1 MAISSSKANIHFNNK
16 SNVNEE
22 VQARVQELLQGIVV
36 DKDTLDKKLDYLNK
50 NNIPVKRCV
59 FYGRVSTKLREQL
72 SSIIN
77 QASIAD
83 DFEDEYINS
92 GFVVYEKVF
101 EQQSA
106 TDIRKRKKFID
117 ILERTKAG
125 EFDFIVFKCVD
136 RSFRNVDNLID
147 IMRDLKALGKG
158 LLFYYDNLNSLDKKD
173 RNKII
178 DKANNAEDYSNKLS
192 DNVKRAKQRN
202 IKNGRGHVPTF
213 VFGYDK
219 PCSMDGSELYIND
232 VEAGH
237 ILTMYNMI
245 LDGLGLTEIVLWARN
260 NNIKSK
266 LGNNLNIAAIR
277 KILRNKI
284 YIGIIENNKETRES
298 LRDKV
303 VKVAPENYAITYRPD
318 LRIISDE
325 LFYSV
330 QDIMDA
336 RGRVRAEPQ
345 QSLFKSLITCEC
357 CGKHLR
363 RGHKGR
369 KTSDGK
375 AKVYWSCPT
384 VYNSKAL
391 LAENISCDNRSSFK
405 TEEVIH
411 ATKLYFIEVLKNE
424 ADIRNIIYKVVKDI
438 LAKQADDKSKDY
450 KEKIEEAKKKYEIEL
465 DLVREGFVTDK
476 SKLKELKVELDDLK
490 QKHNIS
496 KLSSLDNYDIE
507 AVCDKLFTSIEE
519 LVDNGFKEDAINAI
533 KFNSLFDNIIC
544 TKDGRLIFNLK
555 ASKKLSYIGGV
566 FGEVNRYRPPEKDTH
581 QLYSDGQLEWLENW
595 GNKLVFVN
603 IDSLFDWDEINGQ
616 MNKIRASDSVSR
628 RAFMHCK
635 RYRVLGTEMVDM
647 VNIIL

>member
-50 NNIPVKRCV
+50 NNIPVKKCV

-106 TDIRKRKKFID
+106 TDI
-117 ILERTKAG
+117 
-125 EFDFIVFKCVD
+125 
-136 RSFRNVDNLID
+136 
-147 IMRDLKALGKG
+147 
-158 LLFYYDNLNSLDKKD
+158 
-173 RNKII
+173 
-178 DKANNAEDYSNKLS
+178 
-192 DNVKRAKQRN
+192 
-202 IKNGRGHVPTF
+202 
-213 VFGYDK
+213 
-219 PCSMDGSELYIND
+219 
-232 VEAGH
+232 
-237 ILTMYNMI
+237 
-245 LDGLGLTEIVLWARN
+245 
-260 NNIKSK
+260 
-266 LGNNLNIAAIR
+266 
-277 KILRNKI
+277 
-284 YIGIIENNKETRES
+284 
-298 LRDKV
+298 
-303 VKVAPENYAITYRPD
+303 
-318 LRIISDE
+318 
-325 LFYSV
+325 
-330 QDIMDA
+330 
-336 RGRVRAEPQ
+336 
-345 QSLFKSLITCEC
+345 
-357 CGKHLR
+357 
-363 RGHKGR
+363 
-369 KTSDGK
+369 
-375 AKVYWSCPT
+375 
-384 VYNSKAL
+384 
-391 LAENISCDNRSSFK
+391 SCDNRSSFK

-424 ADIRNIIYKVVKDI
+424 ADIRNIIYKVTKDI

-566 FGEVNRYRPPEKDTH
+566 FGEVNR
-581 QLYSDGQLEWLENW
+581 
-595 GNKLVFVN
+595 
-603 IDSLFDWDEINGQ
+603 
-616 MNKIRASDSVSR
+616 
-628 RAFMHCK
+628 
-635 RYRVLGTEMVDM
+635 
-647 VNIIL
+647 